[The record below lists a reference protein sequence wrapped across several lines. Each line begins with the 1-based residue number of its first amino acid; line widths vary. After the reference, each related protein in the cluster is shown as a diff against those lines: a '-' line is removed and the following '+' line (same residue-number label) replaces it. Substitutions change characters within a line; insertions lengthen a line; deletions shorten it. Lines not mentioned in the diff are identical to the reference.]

1 VTGEDPPAA
10 PLAAVRDR
18 RLLAVAALFLIP
30 WTVVP
35 SGANL
40 ALVFPWGLANTTPP
54 GVTTLP
60 DYLLLYTRGLPRH
73 LRAWPVATVLHAC
86 ALASAG
92 AGTFRTGLEDRRV
105 TGGLLAL
112 AGVSS
117 LQVTLGLLG
126 TGVVAVPLGT
136 AAAWTVAWWFHA
148 PAFRGLVGRR
158 R

>member
-1 VTGEDPPAA
+1 VTGEDLPAD

-18 RLLAVAALFLIP
+18 RLLAVAALFLVP

-35 SGANL
+35 DGANL
-40 ALVFPWGLANTTPP
+40 ALVFPWGLANTAPP

-60 DYLLLYTRGLPRH
+60 EYLLVYTRGLPRY
-73 LRAWPVATVLHAC
+73 LRAWPVATILHAC

-92 AGTFRTGLEDRRV
+92 AGRFRMGLEDRRV

-117 LQVTLGLLG
+117 LRVTLGLLG
-126 TGVVAVPLGT
+126 SGAVAVPLGT

-148 PAFRGLVGRR
+148 PAFRGLVGGGR
-158 R
+158 